1 MSADF
6 DLVWCAKRPAKRN
19 EPSRDAPRGSTP
31 NLRSERPQSRLTER
45 HLHCPWCGE
54 GFDAFVDLSYGESEY
69 VEDCPVCCRP
79 ITLSLRVDGDGE
91 LEDLGVDRE

>member
-1 MSADF
+1 
-6 DLVWCAKRPAKRN
+6 LRPGIVR
-19 EPSRDAPRGSTP
+19 SRGERIFRLRARFTPPASTIP
-31 NLRSERPQSRLTER
+31 DSLFPALTMLTER